1 MDECLPG
8 QEEEE
13 EEDEKEKEAAAR
25 DEKTTTATMAT
36 GCVDCCGQRAVC
48 TSCPAPQA
56 RIPGEF
62 TRARY
67 NCRNSHLIFEIF
79 IQKFS

>member
-8 QEEEE
+8 QEEKKEKE
-13 EEDEKEKEAAAR
+13 EEDGEEVEAAAE
-25 DEKTTTATMAT
+25 DEATTRATMAT

-48 TSCPAPQA
+48 TSCSSPRA

-62 TRARY
+62 TRASY
-67 NCRNSHLIFEIF
+67 N
-79 IQKFS
+79 